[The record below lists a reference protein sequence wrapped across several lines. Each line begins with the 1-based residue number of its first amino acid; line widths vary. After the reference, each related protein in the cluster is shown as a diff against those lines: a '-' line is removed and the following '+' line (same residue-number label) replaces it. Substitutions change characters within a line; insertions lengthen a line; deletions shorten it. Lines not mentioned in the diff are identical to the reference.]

1 LQIAIVISVGA
12 PLHPPKA
19 VTEMKRLTPE
29 QFDLLEML
37 DDTSKLR
44 RLPETSTSLASLE
57 ELGLIGPDLTL
68 TDAGKAIVSR
78 RTKDR
83 FTRSVH

>member
-44 RLPETSTSLASLE
+44 RLPEHRLLISTES
-57 ELGLIGPDLTL
+57 
-68 TDAGKAIVSR
+68 
-78 RTKDR
+78 
-83 FTRSVH
+83 